1 MMEYSVHVI
10 SDADEDIFSIY
21 RYIVSNDSA
30 ARAEDVL
37 NNIEESCFSLKE
49 FPERGHIPPE
59 LERIG
64 IKAYRE
70 IHYKPYRIIYQ
81 VVKNNVYI
89 HCVID
94 GRRDMMDILQERL
107 LR

>member
-1 MMEYSVHVI
+1 MMKYNVHVI
-10 SDADEDIFSIY
+10 SDAADDIYSIY
-21 RYIVSNDSA
+21 RYIVSNDSV

-37 NNIEESCFSLKE
+37 NNLEESCFSLND
-49 FPERGHIPPE
+49 FPERGHVTPE

-64 IKAYRE
+64 IKTYRE

-89 HCVID
+89 HCVLD